1 MQGTS
6 GKEMSEGI
14 LFGITSPQ
22 DLKKLS
28 VPQLESLAK
37 EIREKIIRQVS
48 LSGGHLS
55 SNLGVVELTLAIH
68 YVFQAPQDLILWDVS
83 HQSYTHKLITGRIL
97 EFEKLR
103 EADGLSGYTSREE
116 SIYDVS
122 SMGHSSVA
130 LSQALGL
137 RAARDIR
144 GQNHKIIAVMGDGS
158 FTGGVA
164 FEGMNNAG
172 QLKKDLIVILNDNEH
187 SISKNVG
194 AMAKHLAKLRA
205 SRRYQRIKI
214 LTKKFFQKFPRF
226 GAWAIQN
233 LERLK
238 IVVKA
243 VLLPSLLFESLGFSY
258 LGPIDGHDLKA
269 LVEVLRQAKNLSTP
283 VVVHVA
289 TVKGKGY
296 PPAEKDPVFFHSAP
310 PFDLETGRPKAP
322 PRKSFTDVVSSTLS
336 LLGYQKRDFAC
347 ITAAMADGTG
357 LKDFGKLFPERFFDV
372 GIAEQHAIS
381 FAAGLALGGLRP
393 VVALYSTFLQRGFD
407 QLIHDVCLQDLPVIF
422 LIDRAG
428 VVPGDG
434 PTHQG
439 VFDLSY
445 LRMIPN
451 LSVLTP
457 SSGEELKD
465 MIFTAFFHS
474 SPVAIRYPK
483 ASIPEGHLPLT
494 PFSEIPW
501 GKGICFKEGKDAS
514 ILAWGPILEEAK
526 LASEILEKEGFS
538 IGVYNLRFLK
548 PLDEALI
555 QKAYKESRL
564 LITLEENI
572 ISGGAGSAV
581 LEFLSQR
588 GLDLGKV
595 FLKGLRGVPRIGT
608 REQLLSRAGLDSQS
622 LALEIKEMLE
632 KIKTGSPRYA

>member
-1 MQGTS
+1 MNE
-6 GKEMSEGI
+6 KL
-14 LFGITSPQ
+14 LFQIRSPE
-22 DLKKLS
+22 DLKGLNIS
-28 VPQLESLAK
+28 QLEELAR
-37 EIREKIIRQVS
+37 EIRERIIRQVS
-48 LSGGHLS
+48 SSGGHLS
-55 SNLGVVELTLAIH
+55 SNLGVVELTLALH

-83 HQSYTHKLITGRIL
+83 HQSYAHKLITGRASQ
-97 EFEKLR
+97 FDKLR
-103 EADGLSGYTSREE
+103 EADGLSGFTSREE
-116 SIYDVS
+116 SVYDVS

-137 RAARDIR
+137 RAARDIK

-164 FEGMNNAG
+164 FEGLNNAG

-205 SRRYQRIKI
+205 SRKYQRIKL
-214 LTKKFFQKFPRF
+214 LTKKFFRRFPRF
-226 GAWAIQN
+226 GTWAIRN
-233 LERLK
+233 IERLK
-238 IVVKA
+238 VIIKA

-269 LVEVLRQAKNLSTP
+269 LIEVLRQAKNLSTP

-310 PFDLETGRPKAP
+310 PFEVETGKPKNP
-322 PRKSFTDVVSSTLS
+322 SQRSFTDVVSGTLS
-336 LLGYQKRDFAC
+336 LLGFQNKDFAC

-357 LKDFGKLFPERFFDV
+357 LKEFGRLFPERFFDV

-439 VFDLSY
+439 VFDLSF
-445 LRMIPN
+445 LRVIPN
-451 LSVLTP
+451 LSILTP

-465 MIFTAFFHS
+465 MIFTAFLHS

-483 ASIPEGHLPLT
+483 ASIPEGNLPLSG
-494 PFSEIPW
+494 FSEIPW
-501 GKGICFKEGKDAS
+501 GRGVCIKEGKDAS
-514 ILAWGPILEEAK
+514 ILVWGPILQEARS
-526 LASEILEKEGFS
+526 ASDILEKEGLS
-538 IGVYNLRFLK
+538 VGIYNLRFLK
-548 PLDEALI
+548 PLDEALVL
-555 QKAYKESRL
+555 KAYKESRL
-564 LITLEENI
+564 LFTLEENLI
-572 ISGGAGSAV
+572 FGGAGSSI

-588 GLDLGKV
+588 GLDTGKV
-595 FLKGLRGVPRIGT
+595 ILKGLRGVPRIGT
-608 REQLLSRAGLDSQS
+608 REQLLSRAGLDSKS
-622 LALEIKEMLE
+622 LASEIKEMLE
-632 KIKTGSPRYA
+632 KIKAGSQRYA